1 MEHDSESYV
10 ATRLA
15 DPEFAA
21 AYEDA
26 GALLQVLET
35 LAVRRKGLDLSQ
47 REVARRMKTTQSAI
61 SDLESAQTDPRVST
75 LQRYARALDARL
87 VLNLANPTGYSSG
100 YIGPATVATYVGELT
115 ARFAWVTAGA
125 ELPQLSLGCP
135 TLTGAF
141 ALQPRWTFDLGS
153 LFSTHDAERGEQS
166 HSEDDRPE
174 PPELVLA
181 A

>member
-10 ATRLA
+10 ARRLA

-21 AYEDA
+21 AYEDV
-26 GALLQVLET
+26 GTLLQVLET

-100 YIGPATVATYVGELT
+100 YIGPATVTTYVGELT
-115 ARFAWVTAGA
+115 ASFAWVTAGA
-125 ELPQLSLGCP
+125 DLPQLSLGCP
-135 TLTGAF
+135 TLTGSF
-141 ALQPRWTFDLGS
+141 ALQSRWTFDLGN
-153 LFSTHDAERGEQS
+153 LFSTHDAERGES

-174 PPELVLA
+174 PPELVFA